1 MDILLNFDAWIVS
14 LIAGSGVGLLVIFKI
29 LKVLAKRT
37 AWSGDDQIIEMLIE
51 FVRSFKK

>member
-1 MDILLNFDAWIVS
+1 MDILLNFDAWIVT

-37 AWSGDDQIIEMLIE
+37 AWSGDEIIEMLIE

>member
-37 AWSGDDQIIEMLIE
+37 AWSGDDQIVEMLIE
-51 FVRSFKK
+51 FVKSFKK

>member
-1 MDILLNFDAWIVS
+1 MDILLNFDTWIVS

-37 AWSGDDQIIEMLIE
+37 AWSGDDKIIEMLIE
-51 FVRSFKK
+51 FVKSFKK

>member
-1 MDILLNFDAWIVS
+1 MDILLNDAWIVT

-37 AWSGDDQIIEMLIE
+37 KWSGDDKIIEMLIA
-51 FVRSFKK
+51 FVKSFKK